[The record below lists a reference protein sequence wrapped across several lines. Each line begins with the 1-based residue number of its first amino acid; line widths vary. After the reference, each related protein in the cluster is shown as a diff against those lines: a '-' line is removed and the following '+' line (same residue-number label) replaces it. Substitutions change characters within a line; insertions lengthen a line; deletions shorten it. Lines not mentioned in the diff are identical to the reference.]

1 MILITGAT
9 GHVGRGVAHILSERN
24 VRLRLM
30 GRDVSRL
37 PQIGAECVAGDYD
50 DPQSLHRAFEGIER
64 AFIVSGYAE
73 PGKRSTLH
81 KNAFDAAAKAGVRH
95 IVYLSFLSASPIS
108 LFPMGRDHFWS
119 EEHLQATGLPFT
131 SLRDS
136 FYMDLIP
143 EMFNDQGIM
152 LGPAGDGRVSWV
164 AREDVIRVVASVLEN
179 SVGKEG
185 IFDITGPESLTLQET
200 SEQMALLTGRKLRY
214 ENESVQAG
222 REWRAQLGAPA
233 WEVETWLGS
242 YEAIAAGELARVSD
256 AVRDLTGT
264 PSSNLRSYFSLRPAL
279 MKELQRKLLIG
290 KQD

>member
-37 PQIGAECVAGDYD
+37 PQIGAECVAADYD
-50 DPQSLHRAFEGIER
+50 DPQSLDRAFEGIER

-95 IVYLSFLSASPIS
+95 IVYLSFLSASPSS

-119 EEHLQATGLPFT
+119 EEHLRATGLPFT

-143 EMFNDQGIM
+143 EMFNDKGIM

-179 SVGKEG
+179 PVGKEG

-200 SEQMALLTGRKLRY
+200 AEQMALLTGRELRY

-222 REWRAQLGAPA
+222 REWRRQLGAPA

-279 MKELQRKLLIG
+279 IEGLQKKTADR
-290 KQD
+290 